1 MAKEAISGYEIV
13 EILGEGPRSTVYKAR
28 DLKSRS
34 WVAVKFFH
42 TFQTGNRENLLR
54 LKHPNVAAVYDFGRT
69 DSQSFAVM
77 EYLSGGRLKD
87 HIRSMRDVGDVFPL
101 DQVLTYT
108 RQVADALM
116 YAHDLGLAHG
126 NVKTDNVMFGEDG
139 TARLTDF
146 FAGMN
151 MSFEAGRS
159 ADLEGYGKL
168 LYETATGQ
176 LPFPGVAV
184 APVESFRK
192 DLPAAFVEIVRR
204 LLDRER
210 QDCYKDFRSIVSDLH
225 SLSFPATLPRVH
237 GSESEDYRPVALP
250 PALAEGRLLAGRFRI
265 VRFIARGGMGDV
277 YEAEDLE
284 LRERVALKTLRTEI
298 AGTVQAMERFRRE
311 IQLARKV
318 THPNVCRIYDLFHDT
333 LGSEPITFL
342 IMELLKG
349 ETLQQRLLR
358 TGRMTEAE
366 ALPVIRQM
374 AAGLAAAHKAGVIHR
389 DFKSSNVILV
399 TDDTDPR
406 EFRTVITDFGLAR
419 SALPQEATAT
429 LSNAGDVLGTP
440 AYMAPEQLENGEIT
454 PAADIYAFGIVLYE
468 MMTGTLPF
476 PSESGFAWV
485 LKRLRE
491 PAPSPRTHVP
501 ELNAVWETTILRCL
515 DRNAAARFGNIDDV
529 IKSLSGE
536 ITIAPASEA
545 RRKPSAAI
553 TSRRHLVA
561 TGVVLLLVVALL
573 AGALRLRNKAAPA
586 GFKSRPAIAVLSFK
600 NLTGQADA
608 AWLSTALAE
617 MLTTEL
623 AAGEKLRAIPG
634 ESVARMSVELSL
646 PDSSSFSSDTLAR
659 IRNYLGADVLVHG
672 SYVVL
677 NSNPA
682 KVRMDLRLQDSA
694 QGDLLATISEEGDAG
709 DLLTL
714 VSRSGAALREKLG
727 VGKLEAKDAEVVHA
741 ALPAT
746 PRASRFYAD
755 GLEKLR
761 VFDALAA
768 QAALEKAVLEDG
780 RFALARAA
788 LATAWSMLGYASKAR
803 EESRIAVDLSTG
815 LGRED
820 QLVVE
825 GRAREAALE
834 WRRVVE
840 VYRTLSGFF
849 PDNIEYGVRLAE
861 AQVSAGD
868 AREAL
873 ATIERLRGSPAPDRD
888 NPRID
893 LAEARAAGA
902 LSDFR
907 RQQDMAARAA
917 AKGKN
922 RGAKLLVAGA
932 RRIEGRALAS
942 VGELT
947 RARTAFEEAREMYI
961 AAGDRW
967 DATNAATDLADIMMQ
982 SGDLKR
988 AEDIYEQSLTT
999 YRELGNRKGEAA
1011 ALTSIGVVFRNRGD
1025 FLRARTEHEKALGI
1039 LSEIGDRTGEARS
1052 RNDLA
1057 NVLSLLGDVTAAR
1070 EMYQTALPVFREIGD
1085 RNSVA
1090 TVLNNLGE
1098 LVSEEGDLA
1107 RAHELYEEARATFQD
1122 LGNQSSLAH
1131 ELSRLGDLD
1140 LINGD
1145 LASARKKHEQ
1155 ALALRTQLGEK
1166 ASAAESRLALA
1177 QIALHEGD
1185 GGSAEAS
1192 AKLAAEAFAAANR
1205 PDDEASAMAVLARSR
1220 LRQEKYA
1227 ESAQAIQRAE
1237 ELSMASADRGVR
1249 LSVAITGASIRA
1261 ARGDAAKAMK
1271 DLEGIV
1277 QEAHNANLV
1286 QFELEARL
1294 ALAEVEIAAGR
1305 VQVGRRLLDALEKE
1319 ASKRGYKFIADRAAA
1334 TRKKIPGLTA

>member
-1 MAKEAISGYEIV
+1 MAKHAISGYELV
-13 EILGEGPRSTVYKAR
+13 ELLGEGPRGTVYRAR
-28 DLKSRS
+28 DLKSHS
-34 WVAVKFFH
+34 WVALKLFH
-42 TFQTGNRENLLR
+42 ALQTGNGENLLG
-54 LKHPNVAAVYDFGRT
+54 LKHPNIATICDVGRT
-69 DSQSFAVM
+69 DSQSFVVT

-87 HIRSMRDVGDVFPL
+87 HIRAMRATGDTFPL
-101 DQVLTYT
+101 EQILSYS
-108 RQVADALM
+108 QQIAGALI
-116 YAHDLGLAHG
+116 YAHDLGRAHG
-126 NVKTDNVMFGEDG
+126 NVKAENVIFSEDG
-139 TARLTDF
+139 IPKLTDF
-146 FAGMN
+146 SAGMN
-151 MSFEAGRS
+151 MSFEAGQT

-184 APVESFRK
+184 PPIESFRN
-192 DLPAAFVEIVRR
+192 DLPAAFVGIVRR

-210 QDCYKDFRSIVSDLH
+210 QDCYKDLRSVVTALRFLSIPETLTRVRTSVSGGQPL
-225 SLSFPATLPRVH
+225 
-237 GSESEDYRPVALP
+237 EALP
-250 PALAEGRLLAGRFRI
+250 PALSEGQLLAGRFRI

-277 YEAEDLE
+277 YEADDLE
-284 LRERVALKTLRTEI
+284 LRERVALKTLRPEI
-298 AGTVQAMERFRRE
+298 AGTAQAMERFRRE

-318 THPNVCRIYDLFHDT
+318 THPNVCRIFDLFHDT
-333 LGSEPITFL
+333 LGSENITFL
-342 IMELLKG
+342 IMELLEG
-349 ETLQQRLLR
+349 ETLHQRLLR

-366 ALPVIRQM
+366 ALPLVRQM
-374 AAGLAAAHKAGVIHR
+374 AAGLAAAHRAGVIHR

-399 TDDTDPR
+399 NDETDPR
-406 EFRTVITDFGLAR
+406 EFRAVVTDFGLAR
-419 SALPQEATAT
+419 SAFGQEAMPT
-429 LSNAGDVLGTP
+429 LSHSGDVLGTP

-454 PAADIYAFGIVLYE
+454 SATDIYAFGIVLYE
-468 MMTGTLPF
+468 MTTGTLPF
-476 PSESGFAWV
+476 PMDSGFAGL
-485 LKRLRE
+485 LKRLQE
-491 PAPSPRTHVP
+491 PPPSPRTHVP
-501 ELNAVWETTILRCL
+501 ELQAVWETAILKCL
-515 DRNAAARFGNIDDV
+515 NRKAAARFGNIDDV
-529 IKSLSGE
+529 VKSLTGE
-536 ITIAPASEA
+536 ISARPAGVA
-545 RRKPSAAI
+545 RRKHFTLAI
-553 TSRRHLVA
+553 
-561 TGVVLLLVVALL
+561 GVVLLLVVALL
-573 AGALRLRNKAAPA
+573 AGTLMMRNRAVPAA
-586 GFKSRPAIAVLSFK
+586 FKSRPSIAVLSFK

-608 AWLSTALAE
+608 AWLSPALAE

-634 ESVARMSVELSL
+634 ENVARMAVELSL

-677 NSNPA
+677 NGNPA
-682 KVRMDLRLQDSA
+682 RVRMDLRLQDSV

-714 VSRSGAALREKLG
+714 VSQGGAALREKLG
-727 VGKLEAKDAEVVHA
+727 VGKLEAKEAAIAHA

-768 QAALEKAVLEDG
+768 QAALEKAIAEDG
-780 RFALARAA
+780 RHALARAA
-788 LATAWSMLGYASKAR
+788 LATAWSMLGYARKAR
-803 EESRIAVDLSTG
+803 EESKIALDLSAG
-815 LGRED
+815 LARED

-834 WRRVVE
+834 WRQVVE
-840 VYRTLSGFF
+840 VYRTLYGFF
-849 PDNIEYGVRLAE
+849 PDNLDYGVRLAE
-861 AQVSAGD
+861 AQISAGD
-868 AREAL
+868 AKEGL
-873 ATIERLRGSPAPDRD
+873 ATIERLRGSPVPDRD

-907 RQQDMAARAA
+907 HQQDMAARAA

-942 VGELT
+942 LSDLS
-947 RARTAFEEAREMYI
+947 RARAAFEEAREMYI

-967 DATNAATDLADIMMQ
+967 DAANASTDLADIMMQ

-988 AEDIYEQSLTT
+988 AGEIYEQSLAT

-1011 ALTSIGVVFRNRGD
+1011 ALTSIGNVFRNNGD
-1025 FLRARTEHEKALGI
+1025 FLRARTDHEKALAI
-1039 LSEIGDRTGEARS
+1039 LTEIGDRAGEARS

-1057 NVLSLLGDVTAAR
+1057 NVLSLLGNVAAAR
-1070 EMYQTALPVFREIGD
+1070 KMYQTALPVFREIGD
-1085 RNSVA
+1085 RNAVA
-1090 TVLNNLGE
+1090 TVLSNLGD
-1098 LVSEEGDLA
+1098 LVSDEGDLA
-1107 RAHELYEEARATFQD
+1107 QAHELYEEARATFQD

-1145 LASARKKHEQ
+1145 LDSSRKKHEQ

-1166 ASAAESRLALA
+1166 ANVGESQLALA
-1177 QIALHEGD
+1177 QISLQQGD
-1185 GGSAEAS
+1185 AVSAEAS
-1192 AKLAAEAFAAANR
+1192 AKSAAEAFAAANR

-1220 LRQEKYA
+1220 LVQEKYA

-1237 ELSMASADRGVR
+1237 ELSMKSGDRGVR
-1249 LSVAITGASIRA
+1249 LSVAITAASIRA
-1261 ARGDAAKAMK
+1261 ARGDVARSLK

-1277 QEAHNANLV
+1277 LEAQNAKLV
-1286 QFELEARL
+1286 QLELEARL
-1294 ALAEVEIAAGR
+1294 ALAEVEIATGR
-1305 VQVGRRLLDALEKE
+1305 VQVGRRLLDALERD

-1334 TRKKIPGLTA
+1334 ARKKIPGLTA